1 MVEEAIPAMLL
12 LEDEYEGDLVNGIVF
27 EHILVTLCD
36 DILCIINT
44 DDFKSVVQVRHGNL
58 LDLKHVVRVK
68 DGFEVFSRQERRLEL
83 IE

>member
-36 DILCIINT
+36 DILSIINT